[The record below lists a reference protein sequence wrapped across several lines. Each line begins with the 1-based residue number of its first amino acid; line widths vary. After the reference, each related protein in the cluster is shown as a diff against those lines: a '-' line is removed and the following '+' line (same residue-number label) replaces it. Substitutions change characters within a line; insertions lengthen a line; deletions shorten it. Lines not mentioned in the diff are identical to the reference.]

1 MPVRLG
7 PRNLTIE
14 SVVTLSTL
22 CDAGSDVRSFASLR
36 MTGHEKMTS
45 EFVGSVRAEDELEL
59 KENRIHVASGEEK
72 CVVDEVVIV
81 LQPNF

>member
-7 PRNLTIE
+7 PRNLPIE

-59 KENRIHVASGEEK
+59 QKNGIDLAIGEE
-72 CVVDEVVIV
+72 EVRLQKIVIV
-81 LQPNF
+81 LQS